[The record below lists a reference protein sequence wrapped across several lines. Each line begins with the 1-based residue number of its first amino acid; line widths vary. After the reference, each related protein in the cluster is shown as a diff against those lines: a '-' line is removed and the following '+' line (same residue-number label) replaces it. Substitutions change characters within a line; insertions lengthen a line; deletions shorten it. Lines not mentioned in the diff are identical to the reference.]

1 MARTKSPNF
10 EVQRSAILENAA
22 QLFAE
27 KSFPS
32 ASIAQLAELCGM
44 SKPLLYHYYRDKL
57 HLLFDIVDAHL
68 ERLTAIVDEVAAL
81 QLPPEAHLKLL
92 IKRFME
98 EYATSRHHHMV
109 MVQDV
114 KFLDDAARREVA
126 QKERYVVDAFAQVIA
141 KVRQELARE
150 QIKPVTMTL
159 FGMMNWTFTWFRPDG
174 PIDRTA
180 MAEIVSQ
187 MFLHGVHSPGLPGQA
202 RPQEETPHERVHL
215 PESGTP

>member
-68 ERLTAIVDEVAAL
+68 ERLTATVDEVAAL
-81 QLPPEAHLKLL
+81 QLPAEAHLKHL

-98 EYATSRHHHMV
+98 EYSTSRHHHM
-109 MVQDV
+109 
-114 KFLDDAARREVA
+114 
-126 QKERYVVDAFAQVIA
+126 
-141 KVRQELARE
+141 
-150 QIKPVTMTL
+150 
-159 FGMMNWTFTWFRPDG
+159 
-174 PIDRTA
+174 
-180 MAEIVSQ
+180 
-187 MFLHGVHSPGLPGQA
+187 
-202 RPQEETPHERVHL
+202 
-215 PESGTP
+215 